1 MQRTVLTWAGGE
13 HPFALTIGGLRA
25 VQDATDRGPMEVWA
39 ALKAGAWRV
48 DDVLSVLRHGLIGG
62 GMDEAQAQ
70 KLVSRMAAAEPLA
83 KLVPTAAL
91 VIASALVG
99 PADDPIGVEDDAE
112 GEQAGGAAPE
122 S

>member
-13 HPFALTIGGLRA
+13 HSFALTIGGLRA
-25 VQDATDRGPMEVWA
+25 VQDATDRGPMEVWS
-39 ALKAGAWRV
+39 ALKTGVWRV
-48 DDVLSVLRHGLIGG
+48 DDVLAVLRHGLIGG

-70 KLVSRMAAAEPLA
+70 KLVNRMATSEPLA

-99 PADDPIGVEDDAE
+99 PVDDPIGVEDDGE
-112 GEQAGGAAPE
+112 GEQTGGAAPE
-122 S
+122 N